1 MPMTTQT
8 KILRVLQEGEIS
20 RVGNNQSI
28 KTDVRIIAATNKD
41 LWQAVQRKEFREDLF
56 YRLNVVRLNLPPLR
70 ERADRRPAPRRLF
83 HQQIPPQAADRPEP
97 DRRRGDG
104 RHPALPGP
112 ATCAS
117 WKTAE
122 RELFARA
129 IQQAKGNQA
138 KAARWLGIS
147 RITMKAKL
155 VQYGLRLKP
164 ETEQES

>member
-1 MPMTTQT
+1 VRELENVMRKALLAAQGYTITLDQVRAALNKNNGKAYSPLRPFGEYVDELLAAARREE
-8 KILRVLQEGEIS
+8 ISSIHARVLE
-20 RVGNNQSI
+20 
-28 KTDVRIIAATNKD
+28 
-41 LWQAVQRKEFREDLF
+41 
-56 YRLNVVRLNLPPLR
+56 
-70 ERADRRPAPRRLF
+70 
-83 HQQIPPQAADRPEP
+83 
-97 DRRRGDG
+97 
-104 RHPALPGP
+104 
-112 ATCAS
+112 
-117 WKTAE
+117 TAE